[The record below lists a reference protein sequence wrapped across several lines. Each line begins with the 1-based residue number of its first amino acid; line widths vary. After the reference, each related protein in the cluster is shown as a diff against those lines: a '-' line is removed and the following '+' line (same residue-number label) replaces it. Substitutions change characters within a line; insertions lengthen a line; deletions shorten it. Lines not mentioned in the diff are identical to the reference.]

1 MKVTY
6 NYNIQCCPTA
16 AAKAFALSLFA
27 IPPASAQPSGITSI
41 IRWPVGTSDNFSQL
55 RSTAIVRG
63 RSNSAQRARIT

>member
-6 NYNIQCCPTA
+6 NYNIQCCLTA

-27 IPPASAQPSGITSI
+27 IPPASAQPSDITAI
-41 IRWPVGTSDNFSQL
+41 ISAQL

-63 RSNSAQRARIT
+63 RSNSAQQHLGYLL